1 MADGAASAKGVL
13 VGSHGPPGERSAPA
27 VVLELELLAELVGR
41 WLQQLVLAQGSHP
54 AACLLVSGC
63 CAVGNHRRSHLVVGR
78 WAMSSQPGEHCV
90 VVIVQLGAVHSSSS
104 CVAGR
109 RVARSSWWW
118 AVEQRG
124 RWASCSDA
132 FSLSLTSSATLSC
145 SLELE
150 VLPAQR
156 PQLYTQ
162 PKAALGLTRAQ
173 LMLTLPVSLETFET
187 HGHAVHASFHASLS
201 NAQHVAASDTY
212 HGRTPC
218 PRRAAAAAQ

>member
-1 MADGAASAKGVL
+1 MADGAASAKGVV
-13 VGSHGPPGERSAPA
+13 VGSQGPPGERSAPA

-63 CAVGNHRRSHLVVGR
+63 CAVGDHRRSHLVVGGS
-78 WAMSSQPGEHCV
+78 AMSSQPGEHCV
-90 VVIVQLGAVHSSSS
+90 VVVAQLGAVHSSSS

-132 FSLSLTSSATLSC
+132 FSLNLTSSATLSC
-145 SLELE
+145 GIELE
-150 VLPAQR
+150 VSAAQVA
-156 PQLYTQ
+156 QLLGEAI
-162 PKAALGLTRAQ
+162 AALGLARSVRVADSFG
-173 LMLTLPVSLETFET
+173 LPALTT
-187 HGHAVHASFHASLS
+187 HGEGVHAATHAALPD
-201 NAQHVAASDTY
+201 AQHVAASDTY